1 MLRHFI
7 RSLILY
13 TIPKSQEYHNIFESV
28 STGDYDVMS
37 VLSNTYHRHDSEDEN
52 ELR

>member
-37 VLSNTYHRHDSEDEN
+37 VLSNGGYDSKGV
-52 ELR
+52 LSWY